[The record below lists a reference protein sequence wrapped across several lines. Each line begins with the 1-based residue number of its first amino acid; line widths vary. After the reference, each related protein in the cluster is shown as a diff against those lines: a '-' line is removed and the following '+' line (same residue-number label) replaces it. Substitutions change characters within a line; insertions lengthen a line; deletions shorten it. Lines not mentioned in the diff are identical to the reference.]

1 MINSPPEKDMTLKER
16 VFHTIL
22 FEVVALI
29 LLTLLA
35 VAVTGNDIA
44 KMSGLAVSLSLIA
57 MAWNFIFNI
66 LFDKLYGDD
75 REERSLMIRIYHGL
89 GFELGMLIFS
99 FPVIMWVLQ
108 LDLLSVFLMD
118 IGAVIF
124 FLLYAIGFN
133 WIYDIARARYFKT
146 SMRVIP

>member
-1 MINSPPEKDMTLKER
+1 MTLKER

-22 FEVVALI
+22 FEVIALI

-35 VAVTGNDIA
+35 VAVTGNDVG

-75 REERSLMIRIYHGL
+75 RENRSLMMRISHGF
-89 GFELGMLIFS
+89 GFELGMLVFS

-118 IGAVIF
+118 IGAMIF

-133 WIYDIARARYFKT
+133 WVYDVVRARYFKA
-146 SMRVIP
+146 SMSNTLKSL